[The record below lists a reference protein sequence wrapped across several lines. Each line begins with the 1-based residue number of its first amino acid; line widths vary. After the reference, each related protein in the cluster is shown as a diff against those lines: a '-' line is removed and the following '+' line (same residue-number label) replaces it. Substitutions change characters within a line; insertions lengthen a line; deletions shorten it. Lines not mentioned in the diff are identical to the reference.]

1 MFKSFASPGTHDNRA
16 GYRNSPLRSG
26 HVAEGR
32 PAPRVLAVASSG
44 GHWVQLMRLR
54 PAWQG
59 CDVAYLT
66 TDASYLAP
74 LRAQANRDGVLPP
87 RLYTTVAANRWQKL
101 RLLRQLASIAWVV
114 VRERPAVVCTTGAAP
129 GYFAIRIAGLLGART
144 VWIDSI
150 ANAESL
156 SMAGRLAGRC
166 ADVWLTQWESL
177 AAGGAGDGRRPAS
190 WGAVL

>member
-1 MFKSFASPGTHDNRA
+1 VQVADRLGIMEA
-16 GYRNSPLRSG
+16 RS
-26 HVAEGR
+26 
-32 PAPRVLAVASSG
+32 APRVLAVASSG

-66 TDASYLAP
+66 TDASYRAP
-74 LRAQANRDGVLPP
+74 LRAQAERDGVPPP
-87 RLYTTVAANRWQKL
+87 RFYVTVAASRWQKL
-101 RLLRQLASIAWVV
+101 RLLRQLASITWVV
-114 VRERPAVVCTTGAAP
+114 VRERPEVVCTTGAAP
-129 GYFAIRIAGLLGART
+129 GYFAIRIARLLGART

-177 AAGGAGDGRRPAS
+177 AANGADDCGDGGRRPAS